1 MGPALSLFVPRRRS
15 GRVATAVADEKLQR
29 GPHRGASENVK
40 YHLKSV
46 QSDNIHASWG
56 PESGFPM
63 TITGPRCNFSSAITF
78 PHLRGPVIV
87 IGKPLPG
94 PQEAWMMTV
103 CTLFR

>member
-1 MGPALSLFVPRRRS
+1 MKSCS
-15 GRVATAVADEKLQR
+15 ADPI
-29 GPHRGASENVK
+29 GGHRKNVK
-40 YHLKSV
+40 YQPKSV
-46 QSDNIHASWG
+46 QTDINHASWG
-56 PESGFPM
+56 PESGFTM